1 MVPPPSRVRRAL
13 HDNENTDPWF
23 LAPSEAPWEPRKAKG
38 PKVNPTAKVP
48 KATVMG
54 IRLRGLR
61 LRDLRLRDLRLRDL
75 RLRGLRATPKSA
87 SQELSQAVHTYTPP
101 LRAQPSRTRRKAR

>member
-38 PKVNPTAKVP
+38 PRAKGP
-48 KATVMG
+48 KAKG
-54 IRLRGLR
+54 SEAKGLK
-61 LRDLRLRDLRLRDL
+61 
-75 RLRGLRATPKSA
+75 GHTEI
-87 SQELSQAVHTYTPP
+87 SQP
-101 LRAQPSRTRRKAR
+101 RAQPSRPYVHTSVESSAIEDKTQTALNTRESCP

>member
-1 MVPPPSRVRRAL
+1 MIPPPSRVRRAL

-23 LAPSEAPWEPRKAKG
+23 LAPSEAPWEPRKAKRPRAKG
-38 PKVNPTAKVP
+38 PKAKGP
-48 KATVMG
+48 KAIVMG

-61 LRDLRLRDLRLRDL
+61 LRDLRLRDLRLR
-75 RLRGLRATPKSA
+75 GLRTTPKSA